1 MRRRKGKSE
10 TTTRRRKPVAAS
22 RLKTP
27 SSRQRGD
34 FENDPKRTVEQLRRE
49 LDEALEQQAATAEV
63 LKVISSSPGELAP
76 VFDAMLANATR
87 VCEAT
92 FGNLFLR
99 DGPIFRAVAV
109 QSKKKYADYWRQ
121 NPEIDLRDHPGT
133 PLDRNVK
140 TKQTVHIPDLRA
152 DWSYREKDKRI
163 VALVE
168 VAGARTLLGV
178 PMLKDG
184 ELIGAIVMYRQEVR
198 PFSDKQI
205 ELVKNFAA
213 QAVIAIENTRLLS
226 ELREIPPAADGH
238 RQCAQGHQPL
248 SLRSADRAEHA
259 GGIGRHAVRGG
270 DGEHLEA

>member
-109 QSKKKYADYWRQ
+109 QSKKKY
-121 NPEIDLRDHPGT
+121 T
-133 PLDRNVK
+133 
-140 TKQTVHIPDLRA
+140 
-152 DWSYREKDKRI
+152 
-163 VALVE
+163 
-168 VAGARTLLGV
+168 
-178 PMLKDG
+178 
-184 ELIGAIVMYRQEVR
+184 
-198 PFSDKQI
+198 
-205 ELVKNFAA
+205 
-213 QAVIAIENTRLLS
+213 
-226 ELREIPPAADGH
+226 AADGH
-238 RQCAQGHQPL
+238 CRRPQGHQPL
-248 SLRSADRAEHA
+248 GLRSADSAANTGR
-259 GGIGRHAVRGG
+259 IGSQAV
-270 DGEHLEA
+270 